1 MMKYRIDQLEIE
13 LWRLSEMLDSGWRQV
28 STHASEEAAVAAL
41 NALVANRDWAAPPP
55 KYFDG
60 TGTSMA
66 NSEGDSL

>member
-41 NALVANRDWAAPPP
+41 NALVANRSAMSIGVHTKA
-55 KYFDG
+55 
-60 TGTSMA
+60 M
-66 NSEGDSL
+66 